1 MLLDS
6 ENCVKICDFGISG
19 ISNCAKP
26 ICVNNKEVNKIK
38 KEFFTF
44 DFKQY

>member
-19 ISNCAKP
+19 ISSNTNTDPTSAGLNL
-26 ICVNNKEVNKIK
+26 IR
-38 KEFFTF
+38 FF
-44 DFKQY
+44 